1 MGSTCLHVLRF
12 ARVDRIDGCV
22 RDQRRAGDAEG
33 NILETGVELGRR
45 HDRRRQCI
53 RNVRAVSKLVQCAGE
68 RAQFLLR
75 LRQIATELVAA
86 VASIQP
92 AFHVAAMPLR
102 CQRPQIHVQDLGDRI
117 GKLDA
122 TRVCSHRRPR
132 LREHLPKAL
141 QGAGLGPVLVWQRL
155 RRNPRAQLR
164 EKLVG
169 GALVGRPRCGW
180 FHFGHLNRL

>member
-1 MGSTCLHVLRF
+1 MGSTCLHVRRF

-33 NILETGVELGRR
+33 NILKQASSSAGGMTGGVS
-45 HDRRRQCI
+45 CI

-92 AFHVAAMPLR
+92 AFQVGTMPLR
-102 CQRPQIHVQDLGDRI
+102 CQRPQIHVQDLGDRV

-122 TRVCSHRRPR
+122 TRVCPHRRPR

-155 RRNPRAQLR
+155 RRDPRAQLR